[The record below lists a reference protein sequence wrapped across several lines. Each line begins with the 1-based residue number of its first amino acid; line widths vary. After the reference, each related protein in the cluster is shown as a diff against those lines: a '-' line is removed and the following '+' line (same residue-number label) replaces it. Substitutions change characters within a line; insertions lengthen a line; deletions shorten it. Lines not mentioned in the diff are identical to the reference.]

1 MSFLKEKITLSS
13 THREKNGRSGF
24 ALILC
29 LALMSVVFLFVLS
42 MMSLVSL
49 ELRQSQ
55 FRKKTVLA
63 KTHARFGLSVACGEL
78 NKHLGPDQKISAS
91 AAILEKE
98 SIDSGSELGGR
109 RHWTGVWNAND
120 KKVPPVWLVSEE
132 DADPFGPGSLP
143 LDSKERVELVGDT
156 GEGSSVEDEVRV
168 TKIGLGLLAN
178 TNSKTSSR
186 DASDSSKSSGS
197 YAYWVGDEGLKAKI
211 SMPRT
216 DGALNSTGFGVS
228 VIPGFED
235 FESKVPTQTRSRL
248 LNESSVSEA
257 TKAVNK
263 ETLHARF
270 YDVTVHGHG
279 VLANVKGGG
288 LRRDLTAGLQ
298 PEAKDSEGKLVLTG
312 DEQIFG
318 AIGSDSTS
326 GNSGGSGFVPGRG
339 FPELQGYELF
349 CNIRQNGG
357 GSWSPGTTRRSL
369 DPTASRYC
377 KMVASGTQSYSLL
390 VEDLNDYDWDLRL
403 DIIRMSDGNILL
415 TLNYNSSAG
424 FNHTIVDNKG
434 NPLSGVTRCHYQQW
448 RRGKV
453 YSTIIQCGTEDV
465 SIDPGGPLWD
475 QLRDYYNLRAS
486 GNSIAPRVQME
497 DKVGVHPVISR
508 AQFFLHPTYERESSG
523 KFRIYS
529 HVLPAVVLWNP
540 HNVDLAPSKYTLAAW
555 NREQYGF
562 GDKYRIYYNDRNICE
577 KNYYRWHPRKN
588 GGPEGEIL
596 DQRKAKV
603 DIKGKKPEPGY
614 PNAIWPYIDLENKI
628 AVDLIGPCQYGTIWT
643 ILETVPGETYEVRF
657 PYGINE
663 DDRPKPYV
671 RRGIVSWDG
680 TDMATF
686 EGNTDLFT
694 YGSPQD
700 YVTFS
705 AVATS
710 DQTRLEFRSDTHS
723 KADGGFQRH
732 GGRTCQGVVVGI
744 CSVKSASGYPA
755 SVKVPTKHTGLM
767 REKIGF
773 VIDNTSGLKAGEAL
787 VFTPSRER
795 RYAEYSI
802 GQPPGNVLT
811 EGWNGGHTFWKPTD
825 KSFDGDAKP
834 THGEVL
840 LDQNETYVAL
850 FKGAVDTDSSYNEPL
865 VLLSMG
871 QFKDDGAQPE
881 QFPLLKRKSNG
892 RYSSSELAGSVG
904 RRFVMRYSAKE
915 SQLSGGGRIRWLANY
930 NPRASLLSPTPY
942 EFSQSAEHPLT
953 GSLQTIPNYRTEKAR
968 VSSDEWEVPV
978 SGSASY
984 DSPFIAYSHQASVT
998 QGTLF
1003 EIPKGYDHEHFRSLA
1018 QFSHVDFSTKP
1029 HRLIREYLTFEI
1041 GAFYEKYAMRG
1052 LGYKPSYAIGN
1063 SLADPRIPLDA
1074 LYANLSENI
1083 WTATEARLDAG
1094 YHYDHSYLLNEALW
1108 DSYFLSTVPRSVTSR
1123 QMEETDFT
1131 LTNDRLKLRRD
1142 PRLLWR
1148 QTRELVAAGLP
1159 APQAYMVIR
1168 DRIDDDLKSYDMA
1181 ASMLLLDG
1189 AFNVNSTSVHAWSAL
1204 LGSFFGAKVKGKDG
1218 VQPGD
1223 DYESPFLR
1231 INEPFGP
1238 AVKEGDNVNSA
1249 SEEAYLGY
1257 RSLSQSEIR
1266 TLASEIVTQV
1276 KRRGPFRSLAE
1287 FINRTLPD
1295 DDSSAS
1301 TDWESDALQGAL
1313 AAAIENAGINKRFQ
1327 DEMILAVSH
1336 RNFDKELK
1344 TAAKKTGGS
1353 TSASGPAASHAPG
1366 FLTQADLLSR
1376 LGPCLSARSDTFRV
1390 RFYGEA
1396 TAAMGTNAEA
1406 DESHFRGEAIFQ
1418 RLPDVAEQ
1426 NEVSSGAPN
1435 SSDGD
1440 DWNGLHRTF
1449 ALIGFRW
1456 LRDNEI

>member
-1 MSFLKEKITLSS
+1 
-13 THREKNGRSGF
+13 
-24 ALILC
+24 
-29 LALMSVVFLFVLS
+29 
-42 MMSLVSL
+42 MSLVSL

-55 FRKKTVLA
+55 LREKSVLA
-63 KTHARFGLSVACGEL
+63 KTHARYGLSVALGEL
-78 NKHLGPDQKISAS
+78 NKHLGPDQRISAT

-109 RHWTGVWNAND
+109 RHWTGVWNANN
-120 KKVPPVWLVSEE
+120 KKIPPVWLVSEE
-132 DADPFGPGSLP
+132 DANPFDHGSLP
-143 LDSKERVELVGDT
+143 LDSTERVELVRGT

-168 TKIGLGLLAN
+168 TKIGLGLLSN
-178 TNSKTSSR
+178 TNSKT
-186 DASDSSKSSGS
+186 SSGS

-228 VIPGFED
+228 VIPGFEN

-257 TKAVNK
+257 TKAVDEEILN
-263 ETLHARF
+263 ARF
-270 YDVTVHGHG
+270 YDVSVYGHG
-279 VLANVKGGG
+279 VLANVQGGG

-298 PEAKDSEGKLVLTG
+298 PKAKNSEGKLVLTG

-326 GNSGGSGFVPGRG
+326 GNIGGSGFVPGRG

-390 VEDLNDYDWDLRL
+390 IEDLNDYDWDLRL
-403 DIIRMSDGNILL
+403 DVLRLSDGNILI
-415 TLNYNSSAG
+415 TLNYNSPAG

-434 NPLSGVTRCHYQQW
+434 NPLSGVTRCHYRQW
-448 RRGKV
+448 RSGKV

-475 QLRDYYNLRAS
+475 QLRDYYNLRPDSS
-486 GNSIAPRVQME
+486 GKSIAPRAQME

-508 AQFFLHPTYERESSG
+508 AQFFLYPTYKKESSG
-523 KFRIYS
+523 KFRIHS
-529 HVLPAVVLWNP
+529 HILPAVVLWNP
-540 HNVDLAPSKYTLAAW
+540 HNVDIIPAKYTVAVW
-555 NREQYGF
+555 NREQFGF
-562 GDKYRIYYNDRNICE
+562 GDKFRIYYNDRNVCE
-577 KNYYRWHPRKN
+577 SNFYRWHPRKS
-588 GGPEGEIL
+588 GGPDGEIL
-596 DQRKAKV
+596 DQGKARV
-603 DIKGKKPEPGY
+603 DIKGPNPDPGY
-614 PNAIWPYIDLENKI
+614 PNSRWPHINTDENI
-628 AVDLIGPCQYGTIWT
+628 GVDLIACSPGKIWT
-643 ILETVPGETYEVRF
+643 FMDTVPGETYEVRF
-657 PYGINE
+657 PFGINR
-663 DDRPKPYV
+663 DNPRTDK

-680 TDMATF
+680 VDMATF
-686 EGNTDLFT
+686 EGDRNLFR
-694 YGSPQD
+694 YGAPQD

-705 AVATS
+705 AVASS
-710 DQTRLEFRSDTHS
+710 DRTRLEFRSDNHPGCAGAT
-723 KADGGFQRH
+723 
-732 GGRTCQGVVVGI
+732 VGI
-744 CSVKSASGYPA
+744 CTVKSSSGYPA
-755 SVKVPTKHTGLM
+755 SVKVPTKYSGLM
-767 REKIGF
+767 SKKIGF
-773 VIDNTSGLKAGEAL
+773 VLDNASGLKAGEAL
-787 VFTPSRER
+787 VFTPSGEGK
-795 RYAEYSI
+795 YAEYSI
-802 GQPPGNVLT
+802 GQAPGNVLT

-825 KSFDGDAKP
+825 KAFDGDAKP

-850 FKGAVDTDSSYNEPL
+850 FKDAIDTDSSYNDPL

-871 QFKDDGAQPE
+871 RFRDEGLEPE
-881 QFPLLKRKSNG
+881 QFSLLEHKSSS

-904 RRFVMRYSAKE
+904 RRFVMRYAAEEDE
-915 SQLSGGGRIRWLANY
+915 SNEDGRIRWLANY
-930 NPRASLLSPTPY
+930 NPRASLLTPTPY
-942 EFSQSAEHPLT
+942 EFSESAEHPLT
-953 GSLQTIPNYRTEKAR
+953 GSLQTIPNYRTQKAR
-968 VSSDEWEVPV
+968 VSFDEWEVPV

-984 DSPFIAYSHQASVT
+984 DSPFIAYSHQAGVT
-998 QGTLF
+998 KGTLF

-1029 HRLIREYLTFEI
+1029 HRIIREHLTFEI
-1041 GAFYEKYAMRG
+1041 GASYEKYAMRG

-1074 LYANLSENI
+1074 LYSNLSDNI
-1083 WTATEARLDAG
+1083 WTATETRLDAG

-1123 QMEETDFT
+1123 EMEEVDFT
-1131 LTNDRLKLRRD
+1131 LANNRFKLRRD

-1148 QTRELVAAGLP
+1148 RTRELVEAGLP
-1159 APQAYMVIR
+1159 APQAYMTIL
-1168 DRIDDDLKSYDMA
+1168 DRRDDDLKSYDMA

-1204 LGSFFGAKVKGKDG
+1204 LGSFFGAKVKGKNG
-1218 VQPGD
+1218 VQHGD

-1231 INEPFGP
+1231 VNEPLGQ
-1238 AVKEGDNVNSA
+1238 AIKEEDKVNSA
-1249 SEEAYLGY
+1249 SKEAYLGY
-1257 RSLSQSEIR
+1257 RSLSQFEIR
-1266 TLASEIVTQV
+1266 ALAAEIVTQV

-1287 FINRTLPD
+1287 FVNRTLPD
-1295 DDSSAS
+1295 SEVSGS
-1301 TDWESDALQGAL
+1301 NHWKSNALQGAL
-1313 AAAIENAGINKRFQ
+1313 AAAIDNAGINKRFQ
-1327 DEMILAVSH
+1327 DEMIMAVSH

-1390 RFYGEA
+1390 RFYGETTGTSA
-1396 TAAMGTNAEA
+1396 TNEGT
-1406 DESHFRGEAIFQ
+1406 DESHLRGEAIFQ

-1426 NEVSSGAPN
+1426 KEVFSSAAN

-1440 DWNGLHRTF
+1440 DWNGLYRTF

>member
-1 MSFLKEKITLSS
+1 MIDRGSD
-13 THREKNGRSGF
+13 RRSGF

-29 LALMSVVFLFVLS
+29 LALLSVVFLFVLS
-42 MMSLVSL
+42 IMSLVSL

-55 FRKKTVLA
+55 LREKTVVA

-78 NKHLGPDQKISAS
+78 NKHLGPDERIST
-91 AAILEKE
+91 AAALLEE
-98 SIDSGSELGGR
+98 EELDGSGSGLGGR
-109 RHWTGVWNAND
+109 RHWTGVWDAND
-120 KKVPPVWLVSEE
+120 RNTPPVWLVSEE
-132 DADPFGPGSLP
+132 HADPFEPGSLP

-156 GEGSSVEDEVRV
+156 GEGSSEEDEVRV
-168 TKIGLGLLAN
+168 TKIGLGLPSN
-178 TNSKTSSR
+178 TNSKSSSR

-216 DGALNSTGFGVS
+216 EDALVSTGFGIS
-228 VIPGFED
+228 IIPGFED
-235 FESKVPTQTRSRL
+235 FESNIPAQTRSRL
-248 LNESSVSEA
+248 LNEASVADA
-257 TKAVNK
+257 TKTVNK

-270 YDVTVHGHG
+270 HDVTVHGHG
-279 VLANVKGGG
+279 VLADVRSGG

-298 PEAKDSEGKLVLTG
+298 PEAKDSEGNLVLTG
-312 DEQIFG
+312 EEQIFTAVG
-318 AIGSDSTS
+318 GSES
-326 GNSGGSGFVPGRG
+326 SGGTGGAGFVPGRG
-339 FPELQGYELF
+339 FPELQGYELWN
-349 CNIRQNGG
+349 NIQSTGG
-357 GSWSPGTTRRSL
+357 GGYQPGHGGSRPL
-369 DPTASRYC
+369 DPTSRYC
-377 KMVASGTQSYSLL
+377 DL
-390 VEDLNDYDWDLRL
+390 VESSERSYTLLIEDANDFDWDLLL
-403 DIIRMSDGNILL
+403 DAERMSDGNIQL
-415 TLNYNSSAG
+415 TLHYNSPAG
-424 FNHTIVDNKG
+424 YNHTIVDSMG
-434 NPLSGVTRCHYQQW
+434 NPTGLFKCRYNGTF
-448 RRGKV
+448 
-453 YSTIIQCGTEDV
+453 TTTIQCGTEAV

-486 GNSIAPRVQME
+486 GQSIVPRAQME

-508 AQFFLHPTYERESSG
+508 AQFFLYPTYERESSG
-523 KFRIYS
+523 KFRIHS

-540 HNVDLAPSKYTLAAW
+540 HNVDLAPSKYTVAAW

-562 GDKYRIYYNDRNICE
+562 GDKYRIYYKDRNVCE
-577 KNYYRWHPRKN
+577 SNFYRWHPRKS
-588 GGPEGEIL
+588 GGPDGEIL
-596 DQRKAKV
+596 DQGKARV
-603 DIKGKKPEPGY
+603 DIKGPNPDPGY
-614 PNAIWPYIDLENKI
+614 PNSRWPHINTDGNI
-628 AVDLIGPCQYGTIWT
+628 GVDLIACSPGKIWT
-643 ILETVPGETYEVRF
+643 FMDTVPGETYEVRF
-657 PYGINE
+657 PFGINR
-663 DDRPKPYV
+663 DNQSTDK

-680 TDMATF
+680 VDMATF
-686 EGNTDLFT
+686 EGDRNLFR
-694 YGSPQD
+694 YGAPQD

-705 AVATS
+705 AVAS
-710 DQTRLEFRSDTHS
+710 SERTRLEFRSDNHS
-723 KADGGFQRH
+723 GCAGA
-732 GGRTCQGVVVGI
+732 TVGI
-744 CSVKSASGYPA
+744 CTVKSSSGYSA

-773 VIDNTSGLKAGEAL
+773 VIDNASGLKAGEAL
-787 VFTPSRER
+787 VFTPSAEG

-825 KSFDGDAKP
+825 KTFDGDAKP

-871 QFKDDGAQPE
+871 QFKNDGLQPE
-881 QFPLLKRKSNG
+881 QFPLLKRKSSG

-904 RRFVMRYSAKE
+904 RRFVMRYAAEEDQSV
-915 SQLSGGGRIRWLANY
+915 SGGRIRWLANY

-942 EFSQSAEHPLT
+942 EFSESAEHPLT
-953 GSLQTIPNYRTEKAR
+953 GSLQTIPNYRTKKAR
-968 VSSDEWEVPV
+968 ISGDEWEVPV

-984 DSPFIAYSHQASVT
+984 DSPFIAYSHQAGVT

-1003 EIPKGYDHEHFRSLA
+1003 EIPKGYDHDHFRSLA
-1018 QFSHVDFSTKP
+1018 QFSHVDFSTKA
-1029 HRLIREYLTFEI
+1029 HRLIREFLTFEI

-1052 LGYKPSYAIGN
+1052 LGHRPSYAIGN

-1074 LYANLSENI
+1074 PYTNLSENI
-1083 WTATEARLDAG
+1083 WTATEAHLDAG

-1123 QMEETDFT
+1123 QMEEVDFT
-1131 LTNDRLKLRRD
+1131 LANNRLKLRRD
-1142 PRLLWR
+1142 PRLLSR
-1148 QTRELVAAGLP
+1148 KTRELVEAGLP
-1159 APQAYMVIR
+1159 APQAYMAIR
-1168 DRIDDDLKSYDMA
+1168 DRSDDDLKSYDLA

-1189 AFNVNSTSVHAWSAL
+1189 AFNVNSTSIHAWSAL

-1218 VQPGD
+1218 VQPGNE
-1223 DYESPFLR
+1223 YESPFLR
-1231 INEPFGP
+1231 INEPLGT
-1238 AVKEGDNVNSA
+1238 AVKDGDNVNSA

-1266 TLASEIVTQV
+1266 TLAAEIVIQV

-1295 DDSSAS
+1295 SDTSAS

-1313 AAAIENAGINKRFQ
+1313 AAAIENAGINKRFR
-1327 DEMILAVSH
+1327 DEMIMAVSH

-1344 TAAKKTGGS
+1344 KAAEKPGGS

-1390 RFYGEA
+1390 RFYGDAKDNSPTNE
-1396 TAAMGTNAEA
+1396 GTDGN
-1406 DESHFRGEAIFQ
+1406 HFRGEAIFQ

-1426 NEVSSGAPN
+1426 NEVTSGPAN

-1456 LRDNEI
+1456 LRDNDI